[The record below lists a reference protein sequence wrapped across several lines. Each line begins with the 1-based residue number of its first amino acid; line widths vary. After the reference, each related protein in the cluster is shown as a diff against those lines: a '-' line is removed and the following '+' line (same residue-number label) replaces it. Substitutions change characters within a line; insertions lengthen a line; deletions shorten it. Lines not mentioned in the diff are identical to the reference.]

1 MVSPFQVVFYILKSV
16 HSWFRRMLQR
26 CLNFCRSCKFYFHLS
41 VFQRHHCRLFSA
53 FLDRNCVCWHQHQ
66 HKSHFRLHSAPLH
79 QFQDVSSFLR
89 HEEEL
94 MTLTDR
100 RRVDRISEAA
110 LGIRPVWGAVESSF
124 PSSHCKCR
132 HSSWRQQPKG
142 SRINVIFSDKQ
153 RSYSLISI
161 SEWPLCLRRQTDG
174 PIVAADAWETSD
186 TDNNTL
192 REARLALMQ
201 SDWVILMKLSS
212 NLSGRERKDGGGR
225 EERKKPFLCSHYC
238 LLSTADLW
246 PSDRKERINGKT
258 WTSHEPDGSA
268 GGRLRTGPRR

>member
-16 HSWFRRMLQR
+16 HSWFRRMLQC

-100 RRVDRISEAA
+100 RRADRISEAA
-110 LGIRPVWGAVESSF
+110 LSIRPVWGAVESSF

-192 REARLALMQ
+192 REARLGSHAIRL
-201 SDWVILMKLSS
+201 SHFNEVKL
-212 NLSGRERKDGGGR
+212 
-225 EERKKPFLCSHYC
+225 
-238 LLSTADLW
+238 
-246 PSDRKERINGKT
+246 
-258 WTSHEPDGSA
+258 
-268 GGRLRTGPRR
+268 

>member
-1 MVSPFQVVFYILKSV
+1 MEFGVWFHLFRLLLFFYILKSV

-110 LGIRPVWGAVESSF
+110 LSIRPVWGAVESSF

-225 EERKKPFLCSHYC
+225 EERKKEAFS
-238 LLSTADLW
+238 LLSLLSAVH
-246 PSDRKERINGKT
+246 S
-258 WTSHEPDGSA
+258 GSVTFRQKRA
-268 GGRLRTGPRR
+268 N

>member
-26 CLNFCRSCKFYFHLS
+26 CFNFCRSCKFYFHLS

-53 FLDRNCVCWHQHQ
+53 FLVRNCVCWHQHQ

-161 SEWPLCLRRQTDG
+161 SEWPHCVCAGRQMG
-174 PIVAADAWETSD
+174 
-186 TDNNTL
+186 
-192 REARLALMQ
+192 RLSLQTPGKRPTPTTTHWGKLGSALMQ

-225 EERKKPFLCSHYC
+225 EERKKEAFS
-238 LLSTADLW
+238 LLSLLSAVH
-246 PSDRKERINGKT
+246 S
-258 WTSHEPDGSA
+258 GSVTFRQKGA
-268 GGRLRTGPRR
+268 N